1 MNRKNKNVFSY
12 FLFFIYSLFT
22 FSHIFYRHFYISV
35 YFYVCIYITL
45 YILYTFLYLCY
56 SYVFFLCF
64 VYFCLLTF
72 LLDAPVILYPV
83 SCYLHVHIVMYV
95 SRYIYTNIFSFTIDW
110 FAECRWTHI
119 DESGGCSCKI
129 TLSLLN
135 KARITTILY

>member
-12 FLFFIYSLFT
+12 FLFSIYSLHF
-22 FSHIFYRHFYISV
+22 HIFSTGTSIYLYIFMFVYTLLYIFYTHFYIFAILM
-35 YFYVCIYITL
+35 YFPL
-45 YILYTFLYLCY
+45 FRLFL
-56 SYVFFLCF
+56 
-64 VYFCLLTF
+64 CLLTF

-83 SCYLHVHIVMYV
+83 SCYLHVHIVIYV